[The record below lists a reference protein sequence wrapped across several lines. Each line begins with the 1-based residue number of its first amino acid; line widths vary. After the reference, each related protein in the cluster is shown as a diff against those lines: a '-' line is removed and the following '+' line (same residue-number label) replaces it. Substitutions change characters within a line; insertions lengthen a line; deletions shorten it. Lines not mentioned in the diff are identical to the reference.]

1 MKIKINIVVIIIAL
15 ILSSKGKAQQDA
27 QYTNYMYNTQMIQ
40 PAYAGSRGFT
50 TITALA
56 RTQWVD
62 LEGAPETTTISF
74 DTPIGKNDNMGIG
87 ASLFTDKIGPTVM
100 ELLSLF

>member
-1 MKIKINIVVIIIAL
+1 MKIKINIVVVIIAL
-15 ILSSKGKAQQDA
+15 ILSLKGKAQQDA

-56 RTQWVD
+56 RTV
-62 LEGAPETTTISF
+62 G
-74 DTPIGKNDNMGIG
+74 
-87 ASLFTDKIGPTVM
+87 
-100 ELLSLF
+100 